1 MDTGTASNFL
11 KMHNIKPSHH
21 RIRVFQYLTERRN
34 HPTVDLMFH
43 DLVAEIPT
51 LSKTTLYNTLNLF
64 VERGIVSLIT
74 IDENESRYDA
84 DTSLHG
90 HLQCNKCGEVY
101 DIGLQLSSIDFADLD
116 KFEVEE
122 SHIYFK
128 GVCPQCLKMRGGHNK
143 EKSEF

>member
-1 MDTGTASNFL
+1 MDTSTTSNFL

-21 RIRVFQYLTERRN
+21 RIRVFQYLVERRN

-43 DLVAEIPT
+43 DLLTEIPT

-64 VERGIVSLIT
+64 VKKGIVSLIT

-90 HLQCNKCGEVY
+90 HLQCNNCGEIY
-101 DIGLQLSSIDFADLD
+101 DIVLHLSSSGFADLD
-116 KFEVEE
+116 KYQVAE

-128 GVCPQCLKMRGGHNK
+128 GICPQCLKNGDEHKK
-143 EKSEF
+143 EKS